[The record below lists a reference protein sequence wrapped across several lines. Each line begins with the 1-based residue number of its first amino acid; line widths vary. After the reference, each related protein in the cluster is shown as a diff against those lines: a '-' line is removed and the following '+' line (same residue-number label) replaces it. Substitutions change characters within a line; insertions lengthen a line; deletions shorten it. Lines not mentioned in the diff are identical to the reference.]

1 MSQRPDREASAE
13 LQYQTE
19 HTDPGRA
26 KSVIPYLVLLVVAA
40 FALLFMAYLM
50 QARMEQSVQGLNQ
63 SATTFQTIDQL
74 VDDNRV
80 LHEEVAQLRD
90 SLSDSEDQRESLENQ
105 LKAAEER
112 LSQLQSEL
120 AITRQQLAQYTGEA
134 QESPAP

>member
-1 MSQRPDREASAE
+1 MSHRPDREASAE

-26 KSVIPYLVLLVVAA
+26 KSVIPYLVILVVAA

-134 QESPAP
+134 EESPAP